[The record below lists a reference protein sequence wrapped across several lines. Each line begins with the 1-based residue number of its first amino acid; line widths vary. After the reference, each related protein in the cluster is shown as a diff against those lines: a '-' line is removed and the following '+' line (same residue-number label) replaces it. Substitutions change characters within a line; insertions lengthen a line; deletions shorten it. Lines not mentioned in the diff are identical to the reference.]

1 MMKLPFYRRY
11 HLHPK
16 PFNFIIS
23 ERVAILKSSPQR
35 RQFDLRPVTLDTTSV
50 ENAVAWLQ
58 PHRNQTTTKHQP
70 NINQTSTRE
79 APGCRSHAAHRGKIP
94 ACAALTLSLR

>member
-58 PHRNQTTTKHQP
+58 PHRNQTTTKHP
-70 NINQTSTRE
+70 SARL
-79 APGCRSHAAHRGKIP
+79 RDVAATPHIAAKSRP
-94 ACAALTLSLR
+94 ALP